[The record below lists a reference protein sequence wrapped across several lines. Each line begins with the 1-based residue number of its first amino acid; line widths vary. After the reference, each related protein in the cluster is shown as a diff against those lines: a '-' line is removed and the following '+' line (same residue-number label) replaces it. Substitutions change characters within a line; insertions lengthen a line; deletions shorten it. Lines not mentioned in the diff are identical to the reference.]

1 MELLEFT
8 AAEDEAGV
16 RIDRCLSDK
25 YEDLSRSYLQKLL
38 KDQGITVNG
47 KIIKANYKV
56 QPGDQIQVSLPDLTE
71 PDILPENIPLD
82 ILYED
87 EDVLV
92 VNKPKGMVVHPS
104 NGHTSGTLVNAILY
118 HCQGNLSGINGVMR
132 PGIVHRIDKDTT
144 GALLVC
150 KNDIAHRDLALQLN
164 EHSI

>member
-87 EDVLV
+87 
-92 VNKPKGMVVHPS
+92 
-104 NGHTSGTLVNAILY
+104 
-118 HCQGNLSGINGVMR
+118 
-132 PGIVHRIDKDTT
+132 
-144 GALLVC
+144 
-150 KNDIAHRDLALQLN
+150 
-164 EHSI
+164 

>member
-56 QPGDQIQVSLPDLTE
+56 QPGDQIQVSTPRFEQNQTFCRKISLLIFFMKMRMFWWSISQRAWWFT
-71 PDILPENIPLD
+71 
-82 ILYED
+82 
-87 EDVLV
+87 
-92 VNKPKGMVVHPS
+92 HA

-118 HCQGNLSGINGVMR
+118 HCQGNLIRN
-132 PGIVHRIDKDTT
+132 
-144 GALLVC
+144 
-150 KNDIAHRDLALQLN
+150 
-164 EHSI
+164 